1 MKQYLHL
8 PVSLCILRHTIAVLH
23 FNENLNRETKMTK
36 NGTPYYS
43 VTFPKFKLGEEVV
56 RNAPV
61 APSYGKY

>member
-1 MKQYLHL
+1 MSIYICLFHY
-8 PVSLCILRHTIAVLH
+8 VLRHT
-23 FNENLNRETKMTK
+23 NLNRETKMTK

-56 RNAPV
+56 RNVPV